1 MLVSAIVAVSQNNI
15 IGRDGHLP
23 WHLAADLRHFK
34 EITSGHHILL
44 GRKNY
49 QDINRPLPGRINL
62 VLTRD
67 PEFKAPGCIVCH
79 SLDAALSTA
88 EKAGETEL
96 FIIGGAEIYRM
107 AMPICEKLYL
117 TRVLTH
123 IDGDVEMPPFG
134 EGWVKLSEVCGKSD
148 EKNDFPY
155 AFQVFER
162 HISTK

>member
-1 MLVSAIVAVSQNNI
+1 MLLSAIVAISENNI

-23 WHLAADLRHFK
+23 WHLSADLKHFK
-34 EITSGHHILL
+34 AITLGHHILL

-67 PEFKAPGCIVCH
+67 PQFEAPGCIVCH
-79 SLDAALSTA
+79 SLNDAIAVA

-107 AMPICEKLYL
+107 ALPFCEKLYL
-117 TRVLTH
+117 TRVQAS
-123 IDGDVEMPPFG
+123 IEGDVEMPPLG
-134 EGWVKLSEVCGKSD
+134 EGWVKVSEDYGESD

-162 HISTK
+162 ENKH